1 MARWASRIA
10 AKPARRP
17 RSAPG
22 RSERIQQ
29 WKEEETRQRNLWTF
43 VRKNAEAITGVKAP
57 WPFDTDAGRKQVL
70 DFVRAAF
77 RPDEP
82 KRSRLTP
89 FDLAIHRETL
99 AAAERGES
107 WAWYGRAVYDLTRRY
122 EILPEAA
129 DAKLMVVDFNDLPPG
144 MAKFADRPIVK
155 KRLTP
160 HAGRWPDFALEFHD
174 EVRQFKLPPGP
185 LPAFGP
191 ARVSDFKDPV
201 QTFWEKELA
210 PKLYRPGEEW
220 STTAGES
227 LAGVPARVHP
237 ARAGDHDLS
246 VPGVMLPGSPK
257 RWDATYGDPLRGFRG
272 RDGSPPAPIVIPL
285 HDAVVLGRRRGRR
298 RISLFR
304 SYSRRPFRRTHAR
317 SQTVSGSASSRSTFR
332 KCSCSAVTGLM
343 VPAARASSQFP
354 YSFNASSSSGG
365 KTAVEQPNANGRRC
379 KNSR

>member
-1 MARWASRIA
+1 MPAASRC
-10 AKPARRP
+10 
-17 RSAPG
+17 ST
-22 RSERIQQ
+22 SY
-29 WKEEETRQRNLWTF
+29 
-43 VRKNAEAITGVKAP
+43 
-57 WPFDTDAGRKQVL
+57 
-70 DFVRAAF
+70 RAAY

-107 WAWYGRAVYDLTRRY
+107 WAWYGRAVFDLTRRY

-191 ARVSDFKDPV
+191 ARVSDFKRPV

-210 PKLYRPGEEW
+210 PKL
-220 STTAGES
+220 TAQEKNGLQRLENRWPDYPREFIR
-227 LAGVPARVHP
+227 L
-237 ARAGDHDLS
+237 ARAYDLS
-246 VPGVMLPGSPK
+246 VPGVMLPGSPQ
-257 RWDATYGDPLRGFRG
+257 RWDATYGDPLRG
-272 RDGSPPAPIVIPL
+272 
-285 HDAVVLGRRRGRR
+285 
-298 RISLFR
+298 
-304 SYSRRPFRRTHAR
+304 SRP
-317 SQTVSGSASSRSTFR
+317 
-332 KCSCSAVTGLM
+332 
-343 VPAARASSQFP
+343 
-354 YSFNASSSSGG
+354 
-365 KTAVEQPNANGRRC
+365 
-379 KNSR
+379 